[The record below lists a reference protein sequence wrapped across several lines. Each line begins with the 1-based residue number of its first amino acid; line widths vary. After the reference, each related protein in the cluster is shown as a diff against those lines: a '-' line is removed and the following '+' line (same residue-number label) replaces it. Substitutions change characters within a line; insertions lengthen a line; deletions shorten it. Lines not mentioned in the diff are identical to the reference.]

1 MIVED
6 FSNLWRQMTMTNK
19 RKVSCNFVDITNRC
33 WNMNK
38 KELNAWIMLQVP
50 RTMLILFSCV
60 LNRISFC
67 EYWGHLYHWS
77 SIFKQQH
84 THWTGLNF
92 SLQCFWC
99 SMSVNIA
106 DHLGHFCGLIGVFSK
121 CSLFSPLL
129 TNSGILSCK
138 IPKKFLW
145 VDSDS
150 KLYKNALKIP
160 ISWPVGVFWR
170 YS

>member
-1 MIVED
+1 
-6 FSNLWRQMTMTNK
+6 MTNK

-106 DHLGHFCGLIGVFSK
+106 DHLGHFCGLIGVFSNVHYFH
-121 CSLFSPLL
+121 LYLL
-129 TNSGILSCK
+129 IVAYYHAKFQKNSFEWIQIASCTK
-138 IPKKFLW
+138 M
-145 VDSDS
+145 
-150 KLYKNALKIP
+150 
-160 ISWPVGVFWR
+160 R
-170 YS
+170 

>member
-1 MIVED
+1 MIAED
-6 FSNLWRQMTMTNK
+6 FSNPWRQMTMANK
-19 RKVSCNFVDITNRC
+19 RKVSCNFVDITNRF

-38 KELNAWIMLQVP
+38 KELNAWIVMLHVP

-60 LNRISFC
+60 LSRISFC
-67 EYWGHLYHWS
+67 EYRGHLYHWS

-84 THWTGLNF
+84 THWNGLNF

-106 DHLGHFCGLIGVFSK
+106 DHLGHFCGPIGVFSK

-129 TNSGILSCK
+129 TNSGILWCK
-138 IPKKFLW
+138 IPKKISFEW
-145 VDSDS
+145 VQKASCT
-150 KLYKNALKIP
+150 KM
-160 ISWPVGVFWR
+160 R
-170 YS
+170 

>member
-1 MIVED
+1 
-6 FSNLWRQMTMTNK
+6 MTNK
-19 RKVSCNFVDITNRC
+19 RKVSCNFVDITNRF
-33 WNMNK
+33 WNVNK
-38 KELNAWIMLQVP
+38 KELDAWIVMLQVP

-121 CSLFSPLL
+121 CSLFSPYLL
-129 TNSGILSCK
+129 IVAYYHAKFQKKSFEWIQIASCTK
-138 IPKKFLW
+138 M
-145 VDSDS
+145 
-150 KLYKNALKIP
+150 
-160 ISWPVGVFWR
+160 R
-170 YS
+170 

>member
-1 MIVED
+1 
-6 FSNLWRQMTMTNK
+6 MTNK
-19 RKVSCNFVDITNRC
+19 RKVSCNFVDITNRF
-33 WNMNK
+33 WNINK
-38 KELNAWIMLQVP
+38 KELNAWIVMLQVP

-121 CSLFSPLL
+121 CSLFSPYLL
-129 TNSGILSCK
+129 IVAYYHAKFQKKSFEWIQIASCTK
-138 IPKKFLW
+138 M
-145 VDSDS
+145 
-150 KLYKNALKIP
+150 
-160 ISWPVGVFWR
+160 R
-170 YS
+170 